1 MNTSDRKQWIRVVL
15 LLGALYFIVNF
26 ASSRLGAW
34 PVTNSLAKT
43 WNRLGFLISAVAF
56 ALHIGYEH
64 FRQKTPPRRTASHVA
79 LAVALGAFGLAVAA
93 NLHGY
98 WVSSSNQRSLVFALV
113 SWPLVTGLPAFL
125 IALISAS
132 ALRLVRLSSEIRK
145 QH

>member
-1 MNTSDRKQWIRVVL
+1 MDTSNRKQWIRVVL

-34 PVTNSLAKT
+34 PVTNSMAKT

-64 FRQKTPPRRTASHVA
+64 FRLTNHPRTTALHIA
-79 LAVALGAFGLAVAA
+79 LAVALGAFGLAIAA

-98 WVSSSNQRSLVFALV
+98 LVSSSNQRSLAFALV
-113 SWPLVTGLPAFL
+113 AWPALTGLPAFL
-125 IALISAS
+125 IALICAS
-132 ALRLVRLSSEIRK
+132 VLRLARLSTGARK
-145 QH
+145 HL